1 MKNNYRQGR
10 WYCYRKHSPW
20 IIIADGFG
28 DGGLVQFWYVSFWW
42 KKAQKFMF
50 DIKHTIRAPDT
61 FAPLEK
67 ILLPAENC
75 HLFVNSC
82 IIFIKTIQAGEV

>member
-1 MKNNYRQGR
+1 
-10 WYCYRKHSPW
+10 
-20 IIIADGFG
+20 
-28 DGGLVQFWYVSFWW
+28 
-42 KKAQKFMF
+42 MF

-67 ILLPAENC
+67 ILLPAETCN
-75 HLFVNSC
+75 LVVNSC

>member
-1 MKNNYRQGR
+1 
-10 WYCYRKHSPW
+10 
-20 IIIADGFG
+20 
-28 DGGLVQFWYVSFWW
+28 
-42 KKAQKFMF
+42 MF

-82 IIFIKTIQAGEV
+82 IIFIKTIQAGEVWSNFGLLILLEVLSFPKW